1 MSWAE
6 DRTIGGRVS
15 VRDVLFDAEHR
26 LNAVGVPSPSVDAA
40 EIVAFA
46 LGTTRTRLFLQDA
59 VTDEQKVR
67 VEQLLTR
74 RLSRVPLQH
83 LLGTTGFRRIEVEV
97 GPGVFIPRPETELVT
112 EAGIR
117 ELAAQ
122 PAGGRLGVELCAGS
136 GAVAISL
143 GVEVSGSRIHAVEL
157 SDEAVEWTRRNVAA
171 HDTGLTS
178 VGSRVQV
185 VHHDA
190 TTVADPGQPLA
201 HLAGTVAVVVT
212 NPPYIPNQMIP
223 RDPEVRD
230 HEPKIALYGG
240 EDGLDVVKGV
250 LRTAAILL
258 RPGGLV
264 VVEHADVQG
273 SKAGLAGVPG
283 VAAAMVADAAL
294 AAQLGVPVGERL
306 FTEIAD
312 RIDLNGLPRF
322 TLARRTGGIPGGTG
336 PVAA

>member
-1 MSWAE
+1 MSWTE
-6 DRTIGGRVS
+6 DHTIGGRVT

-26 LNAVGVPSPSVDAA
+26 LSAVGVPSPSVDAA
-40 EIVAFA
+40 EIVAFV
-46 LGTTRTRLFLQDA
+46 LGTTRNRLFLQDA

-67 VEQLLTR
+67 VEQLLAR

-83 LLGTTGFRRIEVEV
+83 LLGTAGFRHIELQV
-97 GPGVFIPRPETELVT
+97 GPGVFIPRPETELAT

-117 ELAAQ
+117 DLALQ
-122 PAGGRLGVELCAGS
+122 PLGERIAVDLCAGS

-143 GVEVSGSRIHAVEL
+143 GVEVEGSRVHAVEL
-157 SDEAVEWTRRNVAA
+157 SDDAIAWTQRNIDAHEERLVAR
-171 HDTGLTS
+171 
-178 VGSRVQV
+178 GSRVEL

-201 HLAGTVAVVVT
+201 RLAGSVAVVVA
-212 NPPYIPNQMIP
+212 NPPYIPDQMIP

-230 HEPKIALYGG
+230 HEPKLALYGG
-240 EDGLDVVKGV
+240 EDGLDVIRGV

-258 RPGGLV
+258 RPGGLL

-273 SKAGLAGVPG
+273 LAAGSAGVPG
-283 VAAAMVADAAL
+283 AASGMVVDAAL
-294 AAQLGVPVGERL
+294 APLVHLPVGARV
-306 FTEIAD
+306 FTGVAD

-322 TLARRTGGIPGGTG
+322 TLARKGGG
-336 PVAA
+336 A